1 MKTIKRIA
9 GILILALAIVFVLR
23 IPKNLRAGGDKMAA
37 HIVADCVFAS
47 ALGLGAFA
55 LLKQTSKPS

>member
-1 MKTIKRIA
+1 MKTIQRIA
-9 GILILALAIVFVLR
+9 GILMLALAIVFVLR
-23 IPKNLRAGGDKMAA
+23 IPKNLRAGGEKMAA

-55 LLKQTSKPS
+55 LLKQPSKPS